1 VRIAV
6 VTAGPWDSPWREDA
20 LIVRRLA
27 GAAACAADVDV
38 LVAGG
43 EPIAGERVAT
53 VRVLRFPAAEPQW
66 ERRNAYFR
74 AAFGVADFHQP
85 TTCSCLENLARRL
98 GAQVPRALQ
107 RRLAEL
113 ACPDSAEL
121 RAHLRRE
128 TYDEVLVAGYA
139 AAPLIEQARC
149 NRVVLLPL
157 ARDEPSLH
165 LPIYDS
171 LFEQAARI
179 LVSSEC
185 ENRLVA
191 GRISRDTDPRLR
203 NVGFV
208 IRANP
213 GVAATAPRN
222 PADPPFLLVAR
233 DWTERFPIVW
243 LSRLAETLRRRF
255 ADLRICLTGPAVG
268 SVDAGPGF
276 FRRTVRSAVDVESWT
291 AKAFALL
298 DPEPNRLLGRE
309 VITALLSGTPVI
321 VPARGGATREHA
333 ESGNGGL
340 WYRSEAEIEQCVELL
355 GDEGLRRTL
364 GSQGR
369 AYAEDRYGDP
379 AAFTRRVTEAV
390 CS

>member
-1 VRIAV
+1 
-6 VTAGPWDSPWREDA
+6 
-20 LIVRRLA
+20 
-27 GAAACAADVDV
+27 

-43 EPIAGERVAT
+43 DPIAGEREAT
-53 VRVLRFPAAEPQW
+53 VQVLRFPAVEPQ
-66 ERRNAYFR
+66 RDLRDAYFR
-74 AAFGVADFHQP
+74 AAFGVVDFHQP
-85 TTCSCLENLARRL
+85 LTCSCLENLAGNL
-98 GAQVPRALQ
+98 AAEVPPPLQ

-128 TYDEVLVAGYA
+128 TYDQVLVAGYA
-139 AAPLIEQARC
+139 AAPLIDQARC
-149 NRVVLLPL
+149 KRIVLLPL

-165 LPIYDS
+165 LPVYDS
-171 LFEQAARI
+171 FFAQAARI
-179 LVSSEC
+179 LVSNEC
-185 ENRLVA
+185 ENRVVA
-191 GRISRDTDPRLR
+191 RRIACDTDPRVR

-213 GVAATAPRN
+213 GVAATVSRDSAES
-222 PADPPFLLVAR
+222 PFLLVAR
-233 DWTERFPIVW
+233 DWRERFPIAW
-243 LSRLAETLRRRF
+243 LCRLAGTLRRRF
-255 ADLRICLTGPAVG
+255 ADLRICLAGPAVG
-268 SVDAGPGF
+268 SVDAGPDIL
-276 FRRTVRSAVDVESWT
+276 RRTVRSAVDVESWT
-291 AKAFALL
+291 AKAFALF

-309 VITALLSGTPVI
+309 VLVALLSGTPVI
-321 VPARGGATREHA
+321 VPARGGAAREHA

-355 GDEGLRRTL
+355 RDEALRRAL

-379 AAFTRRVTEAV
+379 EAFTRRVTEAV